1 MENCEYMVI
10 VYKNASKFN
19 TLLWEIAGTP
29 GHTIRFQG
37 TLSWDIPQNT
47 MGCFRNTADE
57 VRGHICPVKLRLA
70 DDPLTKE

>member
-1 MENCEYMVI
+1 MPQNLI
-10 VYKNASKFN
+10 S
-19 TLLWEIAGTP
+19 LLWEIAGTP

-37 TLSWDIPQNT
+37 TFSWDITKIPWDVSET
-47 MGCFRNTADE
+47 RRDE